1 MVNHA
6 MMIKKVEITVAPY
19 LAGTVNH
26 AMMDE
31 TAKITDYIN
40 LTCELATLYSFE
52 TWTTKDREERLR
64 TKTVQ
69 RLTPPSFVHMIVIC

>member
-6 MMIKKVEITVAPY
+6 MKNKTVEITVTPY

-26 AMMDE
+26 TTMDE

-40 LTCELATLYSFE
+40 LAHGLAWFTDSV
-52 TWTTKDREERLR
+52 T
-64 TKTVQ
+64 
-69 RLTPPSFVHMIVIC
+69 H